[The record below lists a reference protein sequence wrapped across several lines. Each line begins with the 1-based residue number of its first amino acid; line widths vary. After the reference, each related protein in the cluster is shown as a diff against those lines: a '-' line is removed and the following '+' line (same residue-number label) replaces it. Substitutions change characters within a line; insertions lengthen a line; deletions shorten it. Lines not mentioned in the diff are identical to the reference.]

1 MRMAMAFTAA
11 TAFCI
16 AAEAGAQDARDP
28 RLPTPALQEAEPGDR
43 THSDLSVRADR
54 SRRSTGTDMLALS
67 PRRDD
72 VAIGIGR
79 FSVLDPP
86 RPRSH
91 MEADRDPTNVRRAE
105 RSIGGIGLRISF

>member
-1 MRMAMAFTAA
+1 MRMAMAFAAA
-11 TAFCI
+11 TACCI
-16 AAEAGAQDARDP
+16 AAEAGAQNGSDP
-28 RLPTPALQEAEPGDR
+28 RLPAPAPREAERGDR

-54 SRRSTGTDMLALS
+54 SRRSSGNDMLALS
-67 PRRDD
+67 PPGNDI
-72 VAIGIGR
+72 AIGIGR

-105 RSIGGIGLRISF
+105 RSIGGIGLRITF